1 MGLKAAAL
9 VVCLPIALALPASA
23 GAEEFGFTGEEQTY
37 TVPAGVSLIDV
48 VARGAAGQG
57 TTGGRGAEV
66 STLLDVSPGEV
77 FYVEVGTTGSCNG
90 AGPPGYAAS
99 GDVPAGGGASDLRTE
114 SVTTGGGS
122 LCAEQMAASLNS
134 RILVAAGG
142 GGASSFDFNAGGDAG
157 QPGDT
162 GVFGGQ
168 AGSQTAAGAGG
179 GGNGNS
185 GGLGFGAP
193 GTYCCP
199 SWGGGGGGGGLYGGG
214 SGGYSQAQEEAGGG
228 GGGSSLVPAGGAFAL
243 TTAPPGVTIT
253 PDLPPVISGLVL
265 TPPRFKPGAGDTPL
279 ERRAGTSIGLTLSED
294 ASVRFRIRRDP
305 PRPSTGRPA
314 VHPKAFTRQLSE
326 GANAVPFTGR
336 LAGRAFKP
344 GKYTLFAKATDARLQ
359 KSERLQAAFT
369 IKR

>member
-1 MGLKAAAL
+1 MRPRAAVIA
-9 VVCLPIALALPASA
+9 VCLPIALALPASA
-23 GAEEFGFTGEEQTY
+23 SAEEFAFTGEEQTY

-66 STLLDVSPGEV
+66 TALLDVSPGEV

-90 AGPPGYAAS
+90 AGAPGYAAS
-99 GDVPAGGGASDLRTE
+99 GDVPGGGGASDLRTE
-114 SVTTGGGS
+114 SVDTGGGS
-122 LCAEQMAASLNS
+122 LCGEQTPASLGS
-134 RILVAAGG
+134 RVLVAAGG
-142 GGASSFDFNAGGDAG
+142 GGASSQSVNAGGDAG
-157 QPGDT
+157 QT
-162 GVFGGQ
+162 GAGGANGGQ
-168 AGSQTAAGAGG
+168 PGSQTAGG
-179 GGNGNS
+179 TSGFGGNP

-193 GTYCCP
+193 ATSCCP
-199 SWGGGGGGGGLYGGG
+199 FFGGGGGGGGLYGGG

-314 VHPKAFTRQLSE
+314 VHPKAFTRQLSG